1 MRHTR
6 FTIVLSS
13 FLLLSTTAYAA
24 NPDGEY
30 QDEFDEFK
38 SVGMGLLL
46 KDGQEVLL
54 EGLEDN
60 SDTLRADKISSNN
73 TEIQEQLESAFEHYK
88 NKEYKPAFEKFIS
101 IARAGHVQAQQM
113 VGLMYTQ
120 GQGVNKDEKQ
130 AFRWL
135 EKAAH
140 NFDSLSMHHVG
151 VRYFQGLGVKKNVAK
166 AAMWLTLAAEF
177 YGMTHPEGVERV
189 KNDLDNVLLR
199 LSLKQQRQVQNSVK
213 QWKTQNRGAL
223 KSFLKQNKTSSQ
235 QTEEKPKKQ

>member
-6 FTIVLSS
+6 FTILASA
-13 FLLLSTTAYAA
+13 FLLLSTAA
-24 NPDGEY
+24 HAADPEKEY

-54 EGLEDN
+54 QGMEDN

-73 TEIQEQLESAFEHYK
+73 TEIQDQLKSAFEHYK
-88 NKEYKPAFEKFIS
+88 KEEYKPAFEKFIS

-113 VGLMYTQ
+113 IGIMYTQ
-120 GQGVNKDEKQ
+120 GLGVDKDEKQ

-140 NFDSLSMHHVG
+140 NFDPLSMHHVG
-151 VRYFQGLGVKKNVAK
+151 VRYFTGVGVRKNIAK
-166 AAMWLTLAAEF
+166 AAMWLNLSVEF
-177 YGMTHPEGVERV
+177 YGQIKDSSPDAAERA
-189 KNDLDNVLLR
+189 NDDLKNVLLR
-199 LSLKQQRQVQNSVK
+199 LSLREQRQVQNSVK
-213 QWKTQNRGAL
+213 QWKTQNKGAL
-223 KSFLKQNKTSSQ
+223 KSFRKQHQSKNKNAPQ
-235 QTEEKPKKQ
+235 E